1 LSTADLPGL
10 PIDSPGAEEPF
21 DFFSSPPLTTFV
33 GRDDEL
39 EELRSVFRKGGRL
52 VTLTGIGG
60 IGKTRLAVELF
71 SEAAELNWPKAY
83 FVQLG
88 SLTNSMSVQ
97 RAVLEALGGAVYS
110 NRSPLEAAADRLQPA
125 PALLVL
131 DCCEHV
137 SEAARQVAEILLHR
151 CPSLAVLSTSRSPL
165 GVAGEVVWRVRPLA
179 MHRPAGQSWT
189 EVSDA
194 ALLFVDRAQ
203 HLYPQFRLT
212 EEVSATVENIARR
225 VDGIPLAIELAA
237 SRVRVLSPK
246 EIASG
251 LEDHLGLLRGRQR
264 ASDPRHQTM
273 RASLDW
279 SYGLLTDDLH
289 AFFARLS
296 VFAGSFDLQA
306 ATALCAETPGEQ
318 GEVLDN
324 LEALI
329 DSSLLFVE
337 HGKDVSRFRLL
348 DFVRQY
354 AVELLTDPVE
364 RSLLAQRHRIYYKEL
379 AQQADREIWALNPV
393 GRARLD
399 DESSNLHAAI
409 EDGCLRAPEDALA
422 IVGALSLYWRVRG
435 RLGEG
440 LVATDR
446 SLGCPQPSPSAERA
460 LALASLSTM
469 SFWFGDFSRTMTSAV
484 DAVEMGK
491 AVGDPRSQ
499 AQALSALGNLTILGD
514 PGTGDELLEQA
525 VGLART
531 AGDEVALCNALVAQG
546 VSYHFHDDPDAM
558 RIPVEEALCGAE
570 AINYEDN
577 IRWCLWCLSHGA
589 LAAGELAVAREHG
602 ERSLAMMKGEDPLC
616 HYCAIEVVSILDA
629 TTGAVDTA
637 RERALGALEPSR
649 TEGLRLGTGVLMH
662 ALGVAALAGGD
673 LDEARY
679 WASSLYEQEPD
690 VLYLGWHAQE
700 ILAAEA
706 LARDDSRRAK
716 IHLDLLA
723 MIAARLGNQ
732 RAGAIAQLGLSRSS
746 LLEGDDQ
753 RAERLAHEAMN
764 VLAKRGWSVQT
775 IDALEVLAEIAIFHG
790 QYERGL
796 RLVGAARS
804 ERERRGLT
812 PIPTVRHRIERQ
824 FAGARDAIGNEALS
838 SALGEG
844 ARLSVE
850 EAVTYARRA
859 RGDHTKATHGW
870 ASLSPAEKQVAE
882 HAARGMSNP
891 EIAVEL
897 FMARDT
903 VKAHLSHVYAKLG
916 IANRNQLGLFVT
928 DQTKNDL

>member
-1 LSTADLPGL
+1 M
-10 PIDSPGAEEPF
+10 
-21 DFFSSPPLTTFV
+21 
-33 GRDDEL
+33 
-39 EELRSVFRKGGRL
+39 FRTGGRL

-71 SEAAELNWPKAY
+71 SEAAELDWPTAY

-110 NRSPLEAAADRLQPA
+110 NRSPLEAAADRLQA
-125 PALLVL
+125 TPALLVL

-137 SEAARQVAEILLHR
+137 SDAARQVAQVLLHR
-151 CPSLAVLSTSRSPL
+151 CPSLAILTTSRSPL
-165 GVAGEVVWRVRPLA
+165 GVAGEIVWQVRPLA
-179 MHRPAGQSWT
+179 MHRSAGQSWT

-251 LEDHLGLLRGRQR
+251 LEDHLGLLRGGRR

-306 ATALCAETPGEQ
+306 ATALCAETPEEQ

-337 HGKDVSRFRLL
+337 RGKDVTRFRLL

-354 AVELLTDPVE
+354 AVELLTDPLE
-364 RSLLAQRHRIYYKEL
+364 RSLLAHRHRIYYKAL
-379 AQQADREIWALNPV
+379 AQRADQEIWALNSV

-409 EDGCLRAPEDALA
+409 DDGCVRVPEDALA

-446 SLGCPQPSPSAERA
+446 SLGCPQPAPSAERA
-460 LALASLSTM
+460 VALASLSTM
-469 SFWFGDFSRTMTSAV
+469 SFWFGDFSRTLTAAIA
-484 DAVEMGK
+484 AVEMGK

-514 PGTGDELLEQA
+514 PGTGDQLLEQA
-525 VGLART
+525 VGLARA

-558 RIPVEEALCGAE
+558 RISVEEALRGAE
-570 AINYEDN
+570 AISYEDN

-589 LAAGELAVAREHG
+589 LAAGELTAAYEYG
-602 ERSLAMMKGEDPLC
+602 ERSLTMMKGEDPLC
-616 HYCAIEVVSILDA
+616 HYCAVEVVSVLDA
-629 TTGAVDTA
+629 TAGAVDTA
-637 RERALGALEPSR
+637 RERALEALEPSR
-649 TEGLRLGTGVLMH
+649 AEGLRLGTGVLMH
-662 ALGVAALAGGD
+662 ALGVAALAAGD
-673 LDEARY
+673 LDETRY

-690 VLYLGWHAQE
+690 VLYLAWHAQE

-706 LARDDSRRAK
+706 LARDDSTQAK
-716 IHLDLLA
+716 THLDLLA
-723 MIAARLGNQ
+723 TIAGRLGNQ
-732 RAGAIAQLGLSRSS
+732 RAVAIAHLGSSRAC
-746 LLEGDDQ
+746 LLEGNDQ

-764 VLAKRGWSVQT
+764 TLAGHGWSIQT
-775 IDALEVLAEIAIFHG
+775 IEALELIAEIAFFHG

-796 RLVGAARS
+796 RLAGAARS
-804 ERERRGLT
+804 GRERRGLIPT
-812 PIPTVRHRIERQ
+812 PTVRHRIERQ
-824 FAGARDAIGNEALS
+824 LAGAGDAIGNEAFV
-838 SALGEG
+838 SALQAG
-844 ARLSVE
+844 AQISVD
-850 EAVTYARRA
+850 EAVIYAASR

-870 ASLSPAEKQVAE
+870 ASLSPAERQVVE

-891 EIAVEL
+891 DIAVEL

-903 VKAHLSHVYAKLG
+903 VKSHLSHAYAKLG
-916 IANRNQLGLFVT
+916 IANRNQLALVVT
-928 DQTKNDL
+928 DRTESGL